1 MQSKSLVHTVTSMAI
16 LAICAVPITQ
26 HANAYPTKPIRMVV
40 PFPSGGGT
48 DLVSRAVG
56 TKLSQL
62 LGQTVVIDNRGG
74 ANANIGADIVA
85 KSPADG
91 YTVLVGTANLTV
103 NVSLYKS
110 LNYNLQKDLIPV
122 TLLAAAP
129 LVLTIHSS
137 VSANS
142 VKEFIDAARSSP
154 GRLHFGSTGTGS
166 PPHLAGEIFNDMAKV
181 KLIHVPFKGAGP
193 AVTSLLGGH
202 VQLMFGSMPAVQP
215 HLKSGKLKALAVSTA
230 KRSSV
235 APELPTIAESGLAG
249 FEVVTWYGLFLP
261 TGTSKAIVDR
271 LYTDT
276 KKSLNDSEIDSVL
289 KKQGF
294 EIGGNSP
301 VEFAIMIKNEIKN
314 FSKVIR
320 DSNIRLD

>member
-1 MQSKSLVHTVTSMAI
+1 MQLKVLAYAI
-16 LAICAVPITQ
+16 TITATLCATTIAQ
-26 HANAYPTKPIRMVV
+26 QAHAYPTKPIRMVV
-40 PFPSGGGT
+40 PFPAGGGT

-110 LNYNLQKDLIPV
+110 LSYNLERDLIPI

-137 VSANS
+137 VSASS
-142 VKEFIDAARSSP
+142 VKEFINAARDNP

-181 KLIHVPFKGAGP
+181 KLVHVPFKGAGP

-215 HLKSGKLKALAVSTA
+215 HLKSGKLKALAVSTT

-235 APELPTIAESGLAG
+235 APELPTIAESGLPG

-271 LYTDT
+271 LYTET
-276 KKSLNDSEIDSVL
+276 KKSLNDPEIDSVL

-301 VEFAIMIKNEIKN
+301 AEFTIMIKNEIKN

-320 DSNIRLD
+320 ESNIRLD

>member
-1 MQSKSLVHTVTSMAI
+1 MHSTV
-16 LAICAVPITQ
+16 LAYATRLTATIVLIVCTMTQ
-26 HANAYPTKPIRMVV
+26 HAYAYPTKPIRMVV
-40 PFPSGGGT
+40 PFPAGGGT

-56 TKLSQL
+56 VKLSQL

-110 LNYNLQKDLIPV
+110 LSYNLESDLIPV

-129 LVLTIHSS
+129 LVLTIHPS

-142 VKEFIDAARSSP
+142 VKDFINIARESP

-181 KLIHVPFKGAGP
+181 KLVHVPFKGAGP
-193 AVTSLLGGH
+193 AVASLLGGH

-230 KRSSV
+230 KRSSI
-235 APELPTIAESGLAG
+235 APELPTIAESGLTG

-261 TGTSKAIVDR
+261 RGTSKAIVDR

-276 KKSLNDSEIDSVL
+276 KKSLLDPEIDSVL

-301 VEFAIMIKNEIKN
+301 AEFKIMIKNEINN
-314 FSKVIR
+314 FSKVIQE
-320 DSNIRLD
+320 SNVRLD